1 MSRPLVLILT
11 FFASGIIIEYLLHLP
26 AYVLLCGVLTAAVVA
41 AVKGFTAKA
50 GIAAN
55 GNIKLWF
62 FAAVLLCGILM
73 CRLEFYVLC
82 GNIDFLAGKY
92 TVFTGT
98 VVTEPDRRI
107 DRTDYVVNI
116 EMINYSIEND
126 DTRAVTDFRP
136 RGHVL
141 VSVKGPGPEF
151 RYGDRLQ
158 AAGLLQKTEVPGN
171 PGEFNY
177 RKYLEERGIRLVL
190 KSRNGAGLTKIGTGP
205 VNILVKFSIGLKE
218 KLVSVINKNMPEK
231 QAALMEGILFGS
243 TGRIDPEIK
252 EDMALAG
259 VAHILSVSGYHVGL
273 VAGFIILA
281 GNTLGLRKPVCDAL
295 AATAAGLYALTA
307 GAGPAVTR
315 ALIMA
320 WVLLL
325 VRYVRK
331 EYDWPSSM
339 SLAGLVILMI
349 NPLALFEPGFQLSFL
364 ATWGIL
370 CLVPLFKRLN
380 TILPPVG
387 QASSVAFAAQI
398 AVFPVTAHYFNYFP
412 LFFLPANLIV
422 VPLISIVMLLGGIAA
437 VLGLVWNPPAE
448 ILCISA
454 AAVLDVSLMA
464 AGVLARLPFAVI
476 DVRPPGIT
484 KIACYYLT
492 LGLFMEFCRN
502 CGLRIRA
509 KRLWYLNRS
518 ALVLAVLAVLVVL
531 LWGGMAYSGSDSV
544 EITFIDVGQGDA
556 ALVQSPGGRNLLIDT
571 GGVPDSSTGFDVG
584 ERRLVPFLN
593 RKGVGEIDVL
603 VLTHPHLDHIQ
614 GASAL
619 LGKIKIKTV
628 VVAPQ
633 FAQYPEGIELKQKLL
648 ERNIQI
654 REVGG
659 GENIYF
665 GEDIILEVLSPNGR
679 TAVNA
684 NDDSLV
690 IRLGYR
696 DFRVMFTGD
705 AETVPLEAI
714 SESGQDCRAD
724 IVKIPHH
731 GSSNAWTED
740 FFRAADP
747 EAAVIS
753 VGQNLFGHPSP
764 RVLEGL
770 EQMKIRV
777 LRTDRDGAVTVRS
790 DGYGYKVTTTKGMNL
805 IGY

>member
-1 MSRPLVLILT
+1 MSRPLILILI
-11 FFASGIIIEYLLHLP
+11 FYASGIIIGYFLHLP
-26 AYVLLCGVLTAAVVA
+26 AYLLFCGVLIAAAGA
-41 AVKGFTAKA
+41 AVKRFAAK
-50 GIAAN
+50 
-55 GNIKLWF
+55 GNIRLSF
-62 FAAVLLCGILM
+62 YAAALMFGILM
-73 CRLEFYVLC
+73 CRLEFYSLG

-92 TVFTGT
+92 TVFTGA

-107 DRTDYVVNI
+107 DRTDYVVKT
-116 EMINYSIEND
+116 EMINYSIRSD
-126 DTRAVTDFRP
+126 GTRYVTDFRP
-136 RGHVL
+136 RGCVL
-141 VSVKGPGPEF
+141 VTVKGPGPEF
-151 RYGDRLQ
+151 GYGDRLQ
-158 AAGLLQKTEVPGN
+158 AAGVLQKSEDPGN

-205 VNILVKFSIGLKE
+205 VNPLMKFSIGLKE

-243 TGRIDPEIK
+243 TGRINPEIK

-295 AATAAGLYALTA
+295 AAVTTGLYALMA

-339 SLAGLVILMI
+339 SLAGLIILII

-370 CLVPLFKRLN
+370 CLVPLLKRLN
-380 TILPPVG
+380 RILPPLG

-398 AVFPVTAHYFNYFP
+398 AVFPVTAYYFNYFS
-412 LFFLPANLIV
+412 LFFLPANLII

-448 ILCISA
+448 ILSISA
-454 AAVLDVSLMA
+454 AAVLDVTLLA
-464 AGVLARLPFAVI
+464 AGLLAGLPFAAI
-476 DVRPPGIT
+476 NIRPPGII
-484 KIACYYLT
+484 KITCYYLT
-492 LGLFMEFCRN
+492 LGLLTEFFRN
-502 CGLRIRA
+502 YGLRIRA
-509 KRLWYLNRS
+509 RRLWYLNRS
-518 ALVLAVLAVLVVL
+518 ALVLAALAVSAAL
-531 LWGGMAYSGSDSV
+531 LWGGMAYSRS
-544 EITFIDVGQGDA
+544 EILEVTFIDVGQGDA

-571 GGVPDSSTGFDVG
+571 GGLPDSPTGFDVG
-584 ERRLVPFLN
+584 EQILLPFLN
-593 RKGVGEIDVL
+593 RKGVRDIDIL

-614 GASAL
+614 GVSAL
-619 LGKIKIKTV
+619 LGKIKIKTI

-633 FAQYPEGIELKQKLL
+633 FAQYPEGIELKQKLM
-648 ERNIQI
+648 ERNIEI
-654 REVGG
+654 RVVSG

-665 GEDIILEVLSPNGR
+665 GEDINLEVLSPIGS

-731 GSSNAWTED
+731 GSGNAWTED

-764 RVLEGL
+764 KVLEGL
-770 EQMKIRV
+770 EQMNIRV
-777 LRTDRDGAVTVRS
+777 VRTDRDGAVTVRS
-790 DGYGYKVTTTKGMNL
+790 DGYGYKVTTTKGMN
-805 IGY
+805 